1 MRKTCRY
8 CGGTHANGETCPQ
21 KPTAQKY
28 VRKKIRRDVDAFR
41 STAAWT
47 AKSAEIRMR
56 DLYCCRLC
64 LAEGRITMRDLG
76 VHHIVPLMADF
87 DKRLDN
93 DNLITLCAS
102 HHRQADAGR
111 IPRAELAAL
120 AAQPAMLGQK
130 QHPPRVTR
138 SSHAKRQD
146 RRATPLH
153 TKSPKP
159 KFNPPRET
167 EAERMTAWHDR
178 QKL

>member
-1 MRKTCRY
+1 M
-8 CGGTHANGETCPQ
+8 H
-21 KPTAQKY
+21 
-28 VRKKIRRDVDAFR
+28 
-41 STAAWT
+41 
-47 AKSAEIRMR
+47 
-56 DLYCCRLC
+56 
-64 LAEGRITMRDLG
+64 DLG

-120 AAQPAMLGQK
+120 AAQPAMLGQT
-130 QHPPRVTR
+130 QYPPGGKAIRTR
-138 SSHAKRQD
+138 KRQD

-153 TKSPKP
+153 TKSPKSN
-159 KFNPPRET
+159 FNPPRET

-178 QKL
+178 QKLSAR

>member
-1 MRKTCRY
+1 M
-8 CGGTHANGETCPQ
+8 
-21 KPTAQKY
+21 AQKY

-47 AKSAEIRMR
+47 AKSAEIRER

-64 LAEGRITMRDLG
+64 LAEGRITMHDLG

-111 IPRAELAAL
+111 IPPAELAAL
-120 AAQPAMLGQK
+120 AAQPAMLGQSSI
-130 QHPPRVTR
+130 PPGGNAILSRKKAR
-138 SSHAKRQD
+138 
-146 RRATPLH
+146 P
-153 TKSPKP
+153 PC
-159 KFNPPRET
+159 NPAAHKIPEI
-167 EAERMTAWHDR
+167 DF
-178 QKL
+178 

>member
-8 CGGTHANGETCPQ
+8 CGGTHATSETCPQ
-21 KPTAQKY
+21 KTMAQKY

-47 AKSAEIRMR
+47 AKSAEIRER

-64 LAEGRITMRDLG
+64 LAEGRITMHDLG

-93 DNLITLCAS
+93 DNLVTLCAS

-130 QHPPRVTR
+130 QHPPRG
-138 SSHAKRQD
+138 
-146 RRATPLH
+146 
-153 TKSPKP
+153 
-159 KFNPPRET
+159 
-167 EAERMTAWHDR
+167 
-178 QKL
+178 